1 MFTAS
6 SRNTTVTETT
16 TNKGVEMLLR
26 RMDSHPEEFVDM
38 HDPYN
43 EQRGKWTSIM
53 NELAHRMEIIDR
65 DNGHKD
71 VADTVRL
78 GRWVK
83 PLAYLTDKEV
93 IRIHTKLMQVQR
105 ELFDRRVMQA
115 LLTGPELKM
124 SFGDEEG
131 MQAGAASMTALSW
144 GE

>member
-6 SRNTTVTETT
+6 SRNTTVTEND

-65 DNGHKD
+65 DNGVK
-71 VADTVRL
+71 ADPNTIYPIRQ
-78 GRWVK
+78 VK
-83 PLAYLTDKEV
+83 PLGYLSDEEV
-93 IRIHTKLMQVQR
+93 TRIHTKLMQVQR
-105 ELFDRRVMQA
+105 ELFDRRVMKA